1 MSMENLRLFD
11 HAFLEK
17 IFYSLLN
24 FFSSFKNYL
33 SNVLNIFIKS
43 KQFDI
48 SKDCL
53 FVFFLCI
60 VPIIGLFVKDYVS
73 DQLKI
78 EKAQH
83 TLEKSLI
90 SYAENHTQLFSQLR
104 DKIFSEKLYDQG
116 KELRHLFIDLDQ
128 LRAYSISSSLITLT
142 GLRWVTA
149 NLKAIGPYGDVQN
162 FNPKNFLPFLRSLD
176 QIPGVVQITNI
187 DNQLFLGMGIGEKK
201 DIKGYLLM
209 PMSLEAIN
217 SQFHFTKLSLLQIT
231 SNMKLPPPAIT
242 LDELLKEPFSF
253 FKIHKN
259 ISWSLYFAENF
270 VAYVIFFLFAL
281 SLLILK
287 KKKESKTVNKLAQ
300 SQKRIL
306 SLNESLIAQQKTANI
321 MVTRLHDGITSI
333 HEISKLLL
341 EAKTQSSSNVF
352 NEKEYV
358 NFVKK
363 IYETSIALEKPI
375 IKKKAHEPV
384 DISETINQCLNF
396 NSYKIDRDS
405 IQIVKEYSSIKTSF
419 TSDKES
425 FYQLMLNLFHQA
437 LERIPE
443 KGSVLIKMKE
453 SKGVKDCSYILT
465 IEDNGYPFS
474 QEELTSFREQKYSL
488 FESYFDLEWKNIL
501 RLAQELKIKVSF
513 ENLAPLGNRITL
525 HIYEYKVS
533 KEEPSCGDN
542 IIRLFPSS

>member
-1 MSMENLRLFD
+1 MGNLNLLKYP
-11 HAFLEK
+11 FLEK
-17 IFYSLLN
+17 TFYSLLN
-24 FFSSFKNYL
+24 FFFSIKNYFR
-33 SNVLNIFIKS
+33 NVLKLFIKS
-43 KQFDI
+43 KYFDI

-53 FVFFLCI
+53 FVFFLCLALI
-60 VPIIGLFVKDYVS
+60 TGVLVKDYIN
-73 DQLKI
+73 DHFKI
-78 EKAQH
+78 AKAQR

-90 SYAENHTQLFSQLR
+90 SYAENHTQLFSHLK
-104 DKIFSEKLYDQG
+104 DKILTEKLYDQG
-116 KELRHLFIDLDQ
+116 KELHHLFIDLDQ

-142 GLRWVTA
+142 GLRWIGA
-149 NLKAIGPYGDVQN
+149 NLRATGPYGDVEN

-176 QIPGVVQITNI
+176 QIPSTAQIAYVN
-187 DNQLFLGMGIGEKK
+187 NQLYLGMGIGEGK
-201 DIKGYLLM
+201 DIKGYLLL
-209 PMSLEAIN
+209 PIYLEDIN
-217 SQFHFTKLSLLQIT
+217 SQLSFIKPSLLQIT
-231 SNMKLPPPAIT
+231 FKIELPSTAIT

-259 ISWSLYFAENF
+259 IFWSLYFAENF

-375 IKKKAHEPV
+375 IKKKAHESV
-384 DISETINQCLNF
+384 DIPETINQCLNF

-474 QEELTSFREQKYSL
+474 QEELTSFRKQNHRL
-488 FESYFDLEWKNIL
+488 FEGYFDLEWKNIL